1 MSNKEQI
8 EVFFFGSP
16 AEGFTSYPTKYS
28 NLVNGLD
35 KSTSKHKVECKYS
48 INQKRS
54 RVKYIEYGLTGIG
67 QHGKSRGG
75 RNFGVWIEI
84 ENLKINPIGQKK
96 ILDYIEDFINK
107 GIVKNAN
114 IFDDNSNNE
123 RHFLI
128 NSFNDV
134 ATKLD
139 KLINVFKN
147 NFLTDF
153 KSYLEPI
160 LDDESVLVDLNPER
174 IVEKIRDA
182 PFITSINSSLED
194 DKVKKSEIEQNRNS
208 ERAIDKMKFSFSK
221 INTLILIILLL
232 LTLFGGG
239 KSSNEEI
246 ENYKL
251 RIKSLNDE
259 IEVLE
264 GQLSVYKNKAPS
276 SNNNL
281 NTSSEIKNRS
291 HTVKSGETLRK
302 IVIEFNESNG
312 SNFSTDQIAEFNKI
326 SDISKIKIGQEIK
339 FPD

>member
-35 KSTSKHKVECKYS
+35 KSTSKHKVECKYY

-54 RVKYIEYGLTGIG
+54 RINYIEYGLTGIG

-84 ENLKINPIGQKK
+84 DNLKINSDGQKK
-96 ILDYIEDFINK
+96 ILDYIEDFINE

-114 IFDDNSNNE
+114 IFDDNSNNK

-139 KLINVFKN
+139 KLVNIFKN

-153 KSYLEPI
+153 KNYLEPI
-160 LDDESVLVDLNPER
+160 IEDESVLVDLNPEK
-174 IVEKIRDA
+174 IVEKIKDE
-182 PFITSINSSLED
+182 PFITMTNSSFED
-194 DKVKKSEIEQNRNS
+194 DKVKNRKTKKNRNS
-208 ERAIDKMKFSFSK
+208 KRANDKIRFSFSK
-221 INTLILIILLL
+221 INTLLLIILLL
-232 LTLFGGG
+232 LSLFGGG
-239 KSSNEEI
+239 KSDSQEL
-246 ENYKL
+246 ENHKL

-259 IEVLE
+259 IEVLQR
-264 GQLSVYKNKAPS
+264 QLSIKKNSIQS

-281 NTSSEIKNRS
+281 DTSSEIKNRS

-302 IVIEFNESNG
+302 IVIEFNEANG
-312 SNFSTDQIAEFNKI
+312 SNFSTEQIAEFNNI

-339 FPD
+339 FPE